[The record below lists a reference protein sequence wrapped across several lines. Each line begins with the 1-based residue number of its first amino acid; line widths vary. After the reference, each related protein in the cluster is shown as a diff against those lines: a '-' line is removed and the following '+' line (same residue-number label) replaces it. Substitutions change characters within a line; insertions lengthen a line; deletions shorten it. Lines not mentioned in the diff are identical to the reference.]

1 MSNYAP
7 SPPLS
12 SDFGYFPHCA
22 SGVLRRDGPAT
33 SQFSQLINAPRRVRG
48 VFYGWWLVVISGF
61 TMTVATVPLYH
72 AMAIWSVALE
82 SHFGWSRGQLGLALT
97 FTRIEGGLMGP
108 LEGYLTDRLGARR
121 MVLIGLLILGVGF
134 LAFAGVR
141 NLWMFYVAFIIMALG
156 QGLGSWLPLITT
168 LNNWFVRRRTMAM
181 GWSNVGSR
189 LGALLLVPAIAWA
202 IDPEQMRLGWQL
214 TALILGVFILIVAVP
229 LSRMIRNRPQ
239 DYGQRPDGAP
249 AEPPPDSTAATA
261 AADSATATAAAVPTP
276 TVPSTNPTGR
286 ADSPRPAAGSAQRRP
301 ASASMAATATAA
313 DGDLTAQQALRTPA
327 FWFISFGHGFT
338 AMVILAIMTHLGLLL
353 KDEGFDVQTTG
364 WIVTAYT
371 ATAMVF
377 QLVGGYVGDRGPKNL
392 ALFVFSTIQA
402 AAVALLAL
410 SSGRLMFYLFAVL
423 FGIGFGGLNPLAT
436 AIRGEYFGRAS
447 FGRILGLSSVPMN
460 VLLLIGSPV
469 AGYMRDAQGSYQ
481 MAFLILAGLNFL
493 GGILFLIARK
503 PTVGARG

>member
-1 MSNYAP
+1 M
-7 SPPLS
+7 
-12 SDFGYFPHCA
+12 
-22 SGVLRRDGPAT
+22 
-33 SQFSQLINAPRRVRG
+33 NAPRRVRG

-202 IDPEQMRLGWQL
+202 IDPEQIRLGWQL
-214 TALILGVFILIVAVP
+214 TALILGVFILIVAFP
-229 LSRMIRNRPQ
+229 LSRMIRNQPQ
-239 DYGQRPDGAP
+239 DYGQLPDGAP

-261 AADSATATAAAVPTP
+261 AAAVPTP
-276 TVPSTNPTGR
+276 TVPSTNLPGR
-286 ADSPRPAAGSAQRRP
+286 ADTPRPAAGSAQRRP
-301 ASASMAATATAA
+301 ASVSPAAATAAAA

-353 KDEGFDVQTTG
+353 KDAGFDVQTTG

-402 AAVALLAL
+402 GAVALLAL

-423 FGIGFGGLNPLAT
+423 FGMGFGGLNPLAT

-460 VLLLIGSPV
+460 VLLLIGSPM

>member
-1 MSNYAP
+1 M
-7 SPPLS
+7 
-12 SDFGYFPHCA
+12 
-22 SGVLRRDGPAT
+22 RRDGPAT
-33 SQFSQLINAPRRVRG
+33 SQFSQLINAPRRMRG
-48 VFYGWWLVVISGF
+48 VFYGWWLVVLSGF

-156 QGLGSWLPLITT
+156 QGLGSWLPLMTT

-202 IDPEQMRLGWQL
+202 IDPEQIRLGWQL
-214 TALILGVFILIVAVP
+214 TALILGVFILIVAFP

-239 DYGQRPDGAP
+239 DYGQLPDGAP
-249 AEPPPDSTAATA
+249 AEPSPDSAP
-261 AADSATATAAAVPTP
+261 ATAAAVPTP
-276 TVPSTNPTGR
+276 TVPSTNLPGR
-286 ADSPRPAAGSAQRRP
+286 ADTPRPAAGSAQRRP
-301 ASASMAATATAA
+301 ASVSPAAANAAAA

-423 FGIGFGGLNPLAT
+423 FGMGFGDSTRWPPPSGGNTLA
-436 AIRGEYFGRAS
+436 A
-447 FGRILGLSSVPMN
+447 P
-460 VLLLIGSPV
+460 P
-469 AGYMRDAQGSYQ
+469 
-481 MAFLILAGLNFL
+481 L
-493 GGILFLIARK
+493 GGYWGFPPCR
-503 PTVGARG
+503 